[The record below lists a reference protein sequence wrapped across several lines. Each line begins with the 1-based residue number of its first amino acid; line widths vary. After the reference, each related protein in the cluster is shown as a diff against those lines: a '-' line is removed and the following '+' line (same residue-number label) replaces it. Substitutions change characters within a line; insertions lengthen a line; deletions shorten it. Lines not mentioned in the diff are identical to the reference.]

1 MTTIQV
7 IITLAVIAVVTLLT
21 RGIAFVIFPGNK
33 PIPPF
38 ISYLSKVLPFAV
50 IGMLVIYCLRNV
62 SFAAVSNWL
71 PQLLCCG
78 VVVLVHVLKRST
90 LLSIV
95 CGTVCYMILV
105 QHIF

>member
-1 MTTIQV
+1 MTHSV
-7 IITLAVIAVVTLLT
+7 LLVAVAGLVTLALRAAPFLILGGERKT
-21 RGIAFVIFPGNK
+21 PE
-33 PIPPF
+33 F
-38 ISYLSKVLPFAV
+38 ISYLGRVLPSAV
-50 IGMLVIYCLRNV
+50 MGMLVIYCLRNV
-62 SFAAVSNWL
+62 SFAVVSNWL

>member
-1 MTTIQV
+1 MTHSV
-7 IITLAVIAVVTLLT
+7 LLVAVAGLVTVALRAAPFLILGGERKT
-21 RGIAFVIFPGNK
+21 PE
-33 PIPPF
+33 F
-38 ISYLSKVLPFAV
+38 ISYLGRVLPSAV
-50 IGMLVIYCLRNV
+50 MGMLVIYCLRNV

>member
-1 MTTIQV
+1 MTHSV
-7 IITLAVIAVVTLLT
+7 LLVAVAGLVTLALRAAPFLILGGERKT
-21 RGIAFVIFPGNK
+21 PE
-33 PIPPF
+33 F
-38 ISYLSKVLPFAV
+38 ISYLGRVLPSAV
-50 IGMLVIYCLRNV
+50 MGMLVIYCLRNV

-105 QHIF
+105 QHII

>member
-1 MTTIQV
+1 MTHSV
-7 IITLAVIAVVTLLT
+7 LLVAVAGLVTLALRAAPFLILGGERKT
-21 RGIAFVIFPGNK
+21 PE
-33 PIPPF
+33 F
-38 ISYLSKVLPFAV
+38 ISYLGRVLPTAV
-50 IGMLVIYCLRNV
+50 MGMLVIYCLRNV
-62 SFAAVSNWL
+62 SFASVSNWL

>member
-1 MTTIQV
+1 MTHSV
-7 IITLAVIAVVTLLT
+7 LLVAVAGLVTLALRAAPFLILGGERKT
-21 RGIAFVIFPGNK
+21 PE
-33 PIPPF
+33 F
-38 ISYLSKVLPFAV
+38 ISFLGRVLPSAV
-50 IGMLVIYCLRNV
+50 MGMLVIYCLRNV

>member
-1 MTTIQV
+1 MTHSV
-7 IITLAVIAVVTLLT
+7 LLVAVAGLVTLALRAAPFLILGGERKT
-21 RGIAFVIFPGNK
+21 PE
-33 PIPPF
+33 F
-38 ISYLSKVLPFAV
+38 ISYLGRVLPSAV
-50 IGMLVIYCLRNV
+50 MGMLVIYCLRNV
-62 SFAAVSNWL
+62 SFAAASNWL

>member
-1 MTTIQV
+1 MTHSV
-7 IITLAVIAVVTLLT
+7 LLVAVAGLVTLALRAAPFLILGGERKT
-21 RGIAFVIFPGNK
+21 PE
-33 PIPPF
+33 F
-38 ISYLSKVLPFAV
+38 ISYLGRVLPSAV
-50 IGMLVIYCLRNV
+50 MGMLVIYCLRNV

-105 QHIF
+105 QHVF

>member
-1 MTTIQV
+1 MTHSV
-7 IITLAVIAVVTLLT
+7 LLVAVAGLVTLALRAAPFLILGGERKT
-21 RGIAFVIFPGNK
+21 PE
-33 PIPPF
+33 F
-38 ISYLSKVLPFAV
+38 ISYLGRVLPSAV
-50 IGMLVIYCLRNV
+50 MGMLVIYCLRNM

>member
-1 MTTIQV
+1 MTHSV
-7 IITLAVIAVVTLLT
+7 LLVAVAGLVTLALRAAPFLILGGERKT
-21 RGIAFVIFPGNK
+21 PE
-33 PIPPF
+33 F
-38 ISYLSKVLPFAV
+38 ISYLGRVLPSAV
-50 IGMLVIYCLRNV
+50 MGMLVIYCLRNV

-78 VVVLVHVLKRST
+78 VVVLVHVFKRST

>member
-1 MTTIQV
+1 MTHSV
-7 IITLAVIAVVTLLT
+7 LLVAVAGLVTLALRAAPFLILGGERKT
-21 RGIAFVIFPGNK
+21 PE
-33 PIPPF
+33 F
-38 ISYLSKVLPFAV
+38 ISYLGRVLPSAV
-50 IGMLVIYCLRNV
+50 MGMLVIYCLRNV
-62 SFAAVSNWL
+62 SFASVSNWL

>member
-1 MTTIQV
+1 MTHSV
-7 IITLAVIAVVTLLT
+7 LLVAVAGLVTLALRAAPFLILGGERKT
-21 RGIAFVIFPGNK
+21 PE
-33 PIPPF
+33 F
-38 ISYLSKVLPFAV
+38 ISYLGRVLPSAV
-50 IGMLVIYCLRNV
+50 MGMLVIYCLRNV